1 MQRPNLHWKN
11 DLLNTYTTYLIT
23 RSFLMKIIKGCQQ
36 IILCITVM
44 LYGVSVSAESIN
56 VGVQAPRSAV
66 KALAKWGELGKY
78 LQTELGMDVKIVP
91 LNPAVTVDAVKSGK
105 VDFMLANPVV
115 TLVIKEK
122 NAATPLVTV
131 NKKYGS
137 QFSGVIIAKKG
148 NGIATAVDLKGK
160 KVMTYKKKS
169 AAAYVF
175 QVKHLKDNGVSVE
188 DFGSTKIAKKQDDI
202 VLAVKAGLF
211 DAGFVKS
218 GLLESMAA
226 EGKVSLDDFTIVDNQ
241 NDSLSLV
248 HSTALYPEWCFSATT
263 DKGNG
268 MVDKVKAALTKLTAG
283 DAASTKAK
291 IVGFVELEDLTEL
304 AGTLKS
310 LKMAPYN

>member
-1 MQRPNLHWKN
+1 
-11 DLLNTYTTYLIT
+11 
-23 RSFLMKIIKGCQQ
+23 MKIIKGYQQ
-36 IILCITVM
+36 FVLGIAVI
-44 LYGVSVSAESIN
+44 LYGLSVSAESIN

-66 KALAKWGELGKY
+66 KALAKWGELGNY
-78 LQTELGMDVKIVP
+78 LKAELGMEVNIVP
-91 LNPAVTVDAVKSGK
+91 LNPSVTIDAIKDGS
-105 VDFMLANPVV
+105 VDFMLANPVI
-115 TLVIKEK
+115 TLVLKEK
-122 NAATPLVTV
+122 HAATPFATM

-148 NGIATAVDLKGK
+148 NGIATAADLKGK

-175 QVKHLKDNGVSVE
+175 QVKHLMDNGVTVD
-188 DFGSTKIAKKQDDI
+188 DFSSTTIAKKQDDI

-226 EGKVSLDDFTIVDNQ
+226 EGKVSLDDFTIIDSQ
-241 NDSLSLV
+241 SDSLSLV
-248 HSTALYPEWCFSATT
+248 HSTALYPEWCFSSTT

-268 MVDKVKAALTKLTAG
+268 LKDKMKAALTKLGAG
-283 DAASTKAK
+283 DAAASKAK
-291 IVGFVELEDLTEL
+291 IVGFVDVEDLSGL
-304 AGTLKS
+304 ADTLQS